1 MANVMTPVDVY
12 TVVNAMAQSMFGANT
27 EIQAVDTSS
36 FVSVGEAML
45 RSGYENTLNALGMQI
60 ARTLFAV
67 RPYSGK
73 FGLINQIDAEYG
85 AIIRKISYFYDGA
98 EQSTD
103 WNTNLAAEQLND
115 GNSIDHYKIRKRYPL
130 EINFSGIKVLQKSF
144 TRFRKQLKIAFR
156 SEEEFSNYY
165 AGLMVEIANEIRI
178 IQETENRLTVLNH
191 IGGVYNTGTT
201 RMKVNL
207 TAGYNTK
214 FGTSYTSAQLR
225 SEYLKDFLA
234 YMVSTI
240 KYTSDLMEEA
250 STAFHLTPV
259 KHKDD
264 GTTALQLLRHTPKS
278 MQRLFLLRPLMLDA
292 EAQVLPE
299 IFNDN
304 YLKIENYEGVNFWQD
319 LNNPGSVSV
328 TPNQFNATTGASETG
343 AAVTK
348 PYIVGLM
355 FDRDALATNYKVDDV
370 VTTPVNAAGDYYNTF
385 YHWCKNYLDDF
396 TENSV
401 LFYMEDEAG
410 G

>member
-27 EIQAVDTSS
+27 AIQAVDTSS

-103 WNTNLAAEQLND
+103 WNTNLAAEQLDD

-130 EINFSGIKVLQKSF
+130 EINFSGNKVLQKSF

-207 TAGYNTK
+207 TAGFNTK
-214 FGTSYTSAQLR
+214 FGTTYTSAQLR
-225 SEYLKDFLA
+225 SEHLKDFLA

-240 KYTSDLMEEA
+240 KYTSDLLEEA
-250 STAFHLTPV
+250 STVFHLTPV

-264 GTTALQLLRHTPKS
+264 GTTVLQLLRHTPKS

-292 EAQVLPE
+292 EAMVLPE

-319 LNNPGSVSV
+319 LSNPGSISV
-328 TPNQFNATTGASETG
+328 TPNQLNATTGASETG
-343 AAVTK
+343 TAVTN

-370 VTTPVNAAGDYYNTF
+370 VTTPVNAAGDYYNTY

-401 LFYMEDEAG
+401 LFYMEDGE
-410 G
+410 

>member
-1 MANVMTPVDVY
+1 MANVITPVDVY

-27 EIQAVDTSS
+27 SIQAVNSS
-36 FVSVGEAML
+36 TFASVGEAML
-45 RSGYENTLNALGMQI
+45 RNGYENTLNALGMQV

-85 AIIRKISYFYDGA
+85 AILRKISYFYDPTEA
-98 EQSTD
+98 STD
-103 WNTNLAAEQLND
+103 WNTNLDSDQLND

-130 EINFSGIKVLQKSF
+130 EISFSGIKVLQKSF

-156 SEEEFSNYY
+156 SEEEFANYY
-165 AGLMVEIANEIRI
+165 SGLMVEIANEIRI
-178 IQETENRLTVLNH
+178 IQESENRLLVLNH
-191 IGGVYNTGTT
+191 IGALYNTGTA

-207 TAGYNTK
+207 TEGYNTK

-225 SEYLKDFLA
+225 TTYLKEFLA

-240 KYTSDLMEEA
+240 KYTSDLLEEA
-250 STAFHLTPV
+250 SAAFHLTP
-259 KHKDD
+259 KKYKDD
-264 GTTALQLLRHTPKS
+264 GTTQLQLLRHTPKS
-278 MQRLFLLRPLMLDA
+278 LQRLFLLRPLMLDA

-299 IFNDN
+299 IFNDE
-304 YLKIENYEGVNFWQD
+304 YLRIENYEGVNFWQD
-319 LNNPGSVSV
+319 IGDPGAISI
-328 TPNQFNATTGASETG
+328 TPNQFNVANGQSATGT
-343 AAVTK
+343 AVTA
-348 PYIVGLM
+348 PYIVGLL
-355 FDRDALATNYKVDDV
+355 FDRDALATNYKIDDV

-401 LFYMEDEAG
+401 LFYMEDAG
-410 G
+410 E